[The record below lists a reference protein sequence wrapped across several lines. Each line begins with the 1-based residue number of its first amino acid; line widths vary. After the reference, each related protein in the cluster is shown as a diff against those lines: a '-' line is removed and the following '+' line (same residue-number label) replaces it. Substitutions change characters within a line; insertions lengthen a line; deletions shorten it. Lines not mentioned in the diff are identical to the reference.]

1 MIFAARST
9 FTNWLTNEIIYGI
22 FKKRRKIMD
31 KQMAFT
37 MILSRGVIT
46 ANENTSATAVSKLM
60 DEHNIG
66 AVVVLNGDRLVGI
79 VSERDIVRR
88 VVSLGKN
95 PDTTSVSDFMTTN
108 VTTAN
113 FDDGLDNIYKMLCNV
128 KFRHLPIMQNGKLV
142 GIASQRDLLYGLKPK
157 GY

>member
-1 MIFAARST
+1 M
-9 FTNWLTNEIIYGI
+9 E
-22 FKKRRKIMD
+22 

-37 MILSRGVIT
+37 MMLTRGVIT
-46 ANENTSATAVSKLM
+46 AQEKNTAMEAAKLM
-60 DEHNIG
+60 DENNIG
-66 AVVVLNGDRLVGI
+66 AVAILKDEKLVGI

-88 VVSLGKN
+88 VVATGKD
-95 PDTTSVSDFMTTN
+95 PQKTIVAEFMTKN

-113 FDDGLDNIYKMLCNV
+113 FEDGLDNIYKMLCTV

-157 GY
+157 DIK